1 MRPTLA
7 KIYLNNLI
15 FNYLNLRKKARGA
28 KVMPVIKADAY
39 GHGSIECSKA
49 LEKLSNKAPEY
60 FGVALYE
67 EAIELRQAGIKT
79 PILCFAPFGEKEAK
93 QMLDYDIEGCLCD
106 ACQFNILKKFHNKL
120 KIHLK
125 IDTGMGRLGFRYDEA
140 KDFILRIL
148 KFKPAIKGIFTHFAT
163 SDERNKNYAY
173 LQLKRFKEI
182 LSWLKDNSIDYGL
195 AHCANSGAILD
206 MPESY
211 IDMVRPGIS
220 LYGYY
225 PSLETTESVKLKLVM
240 ELVSKIESIKKINKG
255 ESVSYGRKFIAKKDT
270 IIATVPIGYADGYNR
285 NLTNRS
291 IAYCKKNILSQA
303 GRVCMDRIMFE
314 IDDKNIKA
322 GDEIILL
329 GRNNFFNFDA
339 WEWSKILNTIPY
351 EILCCIGKRVR
362 REYL

>member
-1 MRPTLA
+1 
-7 KIYLNNLI
+7 
-15 FNYLNLRKKARGA
+15 
-28 KVMPVIKADAY
+28 
-39 GHGSIECSKA
+39 
-49 LEKLSNKAPEY
+49 
-60 FGVALYE
+60 
-67 EAIELRQAGIKT
+67 
-79 PILCFAPFGEKEAK
+79 
-93 QMLDYDIEGCLCD
+93 
-106 ACQFNILKKFHNKL
+106 
-120 KIHLK
+120 
-125 IDTGMGRLGFRYDEA
+125 
-140 KDFILRIL
+140 
-148 KFKPAIKGIFTHFAT
+148 
-163 SDERNKNYAY
+163 
-173 LQLKRFKEI
+173 
-182 LSWLKDNSIDYGL
+182 
-195 AHCANSGAILD
+195 
-206 MPESY
+206 
-211 IDMVRPGIS
+211 MVRPGIS